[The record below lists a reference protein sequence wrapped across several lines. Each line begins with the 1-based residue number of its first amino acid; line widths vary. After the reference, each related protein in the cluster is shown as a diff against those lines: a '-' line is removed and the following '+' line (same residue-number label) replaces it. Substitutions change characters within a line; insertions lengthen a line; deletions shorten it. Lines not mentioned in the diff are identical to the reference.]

1 MNKTGGKTVLLKEI
15 LFILK
20 ESTINDSEL
29 YGEFERTASYI
40 EENNFIV
47 KIQSEESD
55 KWIATYEKGNLE
67 DDLEQCSCVS
77 NEDGNIAISKENI
90 LVVCDNPEKAKELSK
105 RGFYC
110 IGVQHKQNTNDE
122 FTEVKYVFTELEEVD
137 IDSFVKVYQ
146 RYANEP
152 WEVIKTD
159 RLIIRETTVDDVDEF
174 YKLYKEPEMT
184 QYMEG
189 LFENPEDEKR
199 YQKDYIEKVYGL
211 LGFGVWTL
219 VKASDNTVIGRAGY
233 SIRNG
238 FDEIELGFLI
248 GKKYQRQGYAFEAC
262 KAILEYGRDVLNF
275 DKVQTLVKKE
285 NQISINLCKKLGF
298 KEIEEVTVEENI
310 YGNGYSGPDTVNFS
324 EAKYGK
330 YLKMDIQLN

>member
-1 MNKTGGKTVLLKEI
+1 MLEEI

-20 ESTINDSEL
+20 ESTINDSEIF
-29 YGEFERTASYI
+29 GEFERTAAYI
-40 EENNFIV
+40 EENNYKV

-55 KWIATYEKGNLE
+55 KWIIEFEKEKKQDEAKTCTMEGDTGE
-67 DDLEQCSCVS
+67 DHAVT
-77 NEDGNIAISKENI
+77 KERI
-90 LVVCDNPEKAKELSK
+90 LVVCDNPQKAMELTK

-110 IGVQHKQNTNDE
+110 IGVQHKNNTEDE
-122 FTEVKYVFTELEEVD
+122 FTGVKYVFTELEEVD

-152 WEVIKTD
+152 WEVIRTD
-159 RLIIRETTVDDVDEF
+159 RLTIRETTVDDVDEF

-184 QYMEG
+184 RYMEG